1 MKVELFHA
9 AGCQRCTASRESLQA
24 AVLSA
29 VPDVIWR
36 EVDALQELD
45 YAVELGV
52 MTLPAVA
59 IDGELVFL
67 SLPSAEQLTKEVR
80 KRSYKVANGS
90 R

>member
-1 MKVELFHA
+1 MKVELFHT
-9 AGCQRCTASRESLQA
+9 AGCKRCAASRESLQA

-29 VPDVIWR
+29 VPDVVWR

-45 YAVELGV
+45 YAVVLGV
-52 MTLPAVA
+52 LTLPAVA

-80 KRSYKVANGS
+80 KRSAKAAHGP